1 MPTVTA
7 EHLLRLGGSDWSI
20 WKQSV
25 LRSGGFPAAEVGR
38 LSNVELASAADL
50 SATGEGSR
58 DDYQAAYER
67 ATAQLSEQIRQIARD
82 PAFRE
87 AVAWQNRALIADC
100 VDKAAAGEPRNVR
113 GRNHESTIASYWQ
126 RYCVK
131 NDTIGF
137 FGPVGWAH
145 WSADDAATRVTPGPD
160 LLARRTTYLEVWAV
174 DAVARALEQDPRLMP
189 WLPPRRVNSFD
200 LVGRTLYRSSRPP
213 VLLTEAE
220 AELVGL
226 CDGTRTARE
235 VADEILWSGHPE
247 LCTEQ
252 DVLDQ
257 LVALQERDLLQL
269 GLEVA
274 VSARPERELIE
285 RLDRVGDPV
294 VREEVLTRVS
304 RLLHARDAVAA
315 AAGDEA
321 KLVVALDQAA
331 GVFEEIAGVQAARR
345 PGQTYA
351 GRTILYEDTVRDVD
365 VRFGTAVLDA
375 MAPPL
380 ALLLQSARWFVA
392 EATREYRKV
401 FDEAYEQVR
410 TRSGD
415 APPSLAAVVAAATPQ
430 LFFSLRQLPRPV
442 AKVVEELQRRWQ
454 EILRPSPDT
463 RRHSVRAEDIADR
476 VAELFAAPEPAWAA
490 AVHHAPD
497 LMIAADGAE
506 AVVRG
511 DFLLVLGELHLAS
524 NTVESRL
531 FVEQHEDP
539 SWLFRADEADHRDR
553 RVYLCSAKHWQA
565 VNSRTYP
572 PSALLSPRYT
582 YWSLHPDAGGT
593 PGEPLPAARLV
604 VERTDGRLEVRTRDG
619 ARRFDLLE
627 VVGELLSAATVNGF
641 KPLPPAAHRPR
652 VTIDRLVLA
661 RESWTLDATDLR
673 WASIKKESD
682 RFLAARVWRAE
693 LGVPERAFYKVPVE
707 DKPVFVDFTS
717 LVLVNLFAKAVRRTA
732 EARETSFTVSE
743 MLPDV
748 SQTWLTDGDG
758 AGYTAEVRIVAV
770 DPAAGAAAV
779 DRLTDGA
786 DAGPVSAGPGT
797 AGPKSIDPR
806 TGRGI

>member
-1 MPTVTA
+1 MTRRRDPGVPTVTA
-7 EHLLRLGGSDWSI
+7 EHLIRLGGSDWSI

-25 LRSGGFPAAEVGR
+25 LRSAGFPAVEVGR
-38 LSNVELASAADL
+38 LSNPELASAADRA
-50 SATGEGSR
+50 ATGDGGRTE
-58 DDYQAAYER
+58 YQAAYER
-67 ATAQLSEQIRQIARD
+67 ATAQLTAGIRQIARD

-100 VDKAAAGEPRNVR
+100 VDKTAAGEPRNVR
-113 GRNHESTIASYWQ
+113 GRNHESAIASYWQ

-145 WSADDAATRVTPGPD
+145 WSTDDAATRVTPGPD

-174 DAVARALEQDPRLMP
+174 DAVGRALEQDPRLLP

-200 LVGRTLYRSSRPP
+200 LVGRTLHRSNQPP

-220 AELVGL
+220 AELIGL

-235 VADEILWSGHPE
+235 IADEILWSGHPE
-247 LCTEQ
+247 LCIEQ
-252 DVLDQ
+252 DVLDR
-257 LVALQERDLLQL
+257 LVTLRERGLLHL

-274 VSARPERELIE
+274 VSAHPERELIG
-285 RLDRVGDPV
+285 RLDGVGDPA

-304 RLLHARDAVAA
+304 GLLHARDAVAA

-321 KLVVALDQAA
+321 KLVVALGQAA
-331 GVFEEIAGVQAARR
+331 EVFEEIAGVQAARR

-351 GRTILYEDTVRDVD
+351 GRTILYEDTVRDVE
-365 VRFGTAVLDA
+365 VRFGGAVLDA
-375 MAPPL
+375 LAPPL
-380 ALLLQSARWFVA
+380 TLLLQSARWFVA
-392 EATREYRKV
+392 ETAREYRKV
-401 FDEAYEQVR
+401 FDEAYELVR
-410 TRSGD
+410 ARSGD

-430 LFFSLRQLPRPV
+430 LFFTLRQLPRPV
-442 AKVVEELQRRWQ
+442 AKVVEEFQRRWQ

-463 RRHSVRAEDIADR
+463 RCHRVRAQDIAER
-476 VAELFAAPEPAWAA
+476 VAELFAAPAPAWAA

-497 LMIAADGAE
+497 LMIAADGPE
-506 AVVRG
+506 AMARG
-511 DFLLVLGELHLAS
+511 EFLLVLGELHLAS

-553 RVYLCSAKHWQA
+553 RVYLSPAKHWQM

-582 YWSLHPDAGGT
+582 YWSLHPDAGGL
-593 PGEPLPAARLV
+593 PGQPLPAARLV
-604 VERTDGRLEVRTRDG
+604 VARTDGRLEVRTRDG

-652 VTIDRLVLA
+652 VVIDRLVLA
-661 RESWTLDATDLR
+661 RESWTLDVTDLR

-693 LGVPERAFYKVPVE
+693 LGLPERAFYKVPVE

-732 EARETSFTVSE
+732 EARQTSLTVSE

-748 SQTWLTDGDG
+748 GQTWLTDGDG

-770 DPAAGAAAV
+770 DPAAAV
-779 DRLTDGA
+779 DRPT
-786 DAGPVSAGPGT
+786 
-797 AGPKSIDPR
+797 PKSTDPR

>member
-1 MPTVTA
+1 VTA
-7 EHLLRLGGSDWSI
+7 EHRLRLGGSDWSI

-25 LRSGGFPAAEVGR
+25 LRSAGFPAAGVGR
-38 LSNVELASAADL
+38 LGDAELASAADR

-58 DDYQAAYER
+58 DDYLAAYER
-67 ATAQLSEQIRQIARD
+67 ATARLSEQIRRIARD

-113 GRNHESTIASYWQ
+113 GRNHESAIASYWQ

-145 WSADDAATRVTPGPD
+145 WSTDEAATRVTPGPG

-174 DAVARALEQDPRLMP
+174 DAVAAALEQDPQLRP
-189 WLPPRRVNSFD
+189 WLSPRQVNSFD
-200 LVGRTLYRSSRPP
+200 LVGRTLHRSSRPP
-213 VLLTEAE
+213 VLLTDAE

-226 CDGTRTARE
+226 CDGVRTARQI
-235 VADEILWSGHPE
+235 ADEILWSGHPE
-247 LCTEQ
+247 LRVEQ

-257 LVALQERDLLQL
+257 LVTMRERGLLHL

-274 VSARPERELIE
+274 ISAHPERELLE
-285 RLDRVGDPV
+285 RLDRVGDPA
-294 VREEVLTRVS
+294 VREEVLARVGQ
-304 RLLHARDAVAA
+304 LLHARDAVAE
-315 AAGDEA
+315 AAGDQTE
-321 KLVVALDQAA
+321 LVAALGRAA
-331 GVFEEIAGVQAARR
+331 GVFEEIAEVRAARR

-351 GRTILYEDTVRDVD
+351 GRTILYEDTVRDVE
-365 VRFGTAVLDA
+365 VHFGAAVLDA

-392 EATREYRKV
+392 EAAREYRKV
-401 FDEAYEQVR
+401 FDEAYDVVR
-410 TRSGD
+410 ARSGD
-415 APPSLAAVVAAATPQ
+415 APVSLAAVVAAATPQ
-430 LFFSLRQLPRPV
+430 LFFSLRQLPPPV

-454 EILRPSPDT
+454 EILRPFPDS
-463 RRHSVRAEDIADR
+463 HCHQVRAEDIAER
-476 VAELFAAPEPAWAA
+476 VAELFAAPDPAWAA

-497 LMIAADGAE
+497 LMIAADGPA
-506 AVVRG
+506 AVARG

-553 RVYLCSAKHWQA
+553 RVYLSPPKHWQA

-593 PGEPLPAARLV
+593 PGKPLPAARLV
-604 VERTDGRLEVRTRDG
+604 VERADGRLGVRTRDG

-652 VTIDRLVLA
+652 IAIDRLVLA

-673 WASIKKESD
+673 WAYLKKEPD
-682 RFLAARVWRAE
+682 RFLAARAWRAG
-693 LGVPERAFYKVPVE
+693 LGLPERAFYKVPVE

-732 EARETSFTVSE
+732 EAQQTTFTVSE

-748 SQTWLTDGDG
+748 GQTWLTDGDG

-770 DPAAGAAAV
+770 DPAAGPES
-779 DRLTDGA
+779 TE
-786 DAGPVSAGPGT
+786 
-797 AGPKSIDPR
+797 PR
-806 TGRGI
+806 PGRGL

>member
-1 MPTVTA
+1 MTA

-25 LRSGGFPAAEVGR
+25 LRSAGFPAAEVDR
-38 LSNVELASAADL
+38 LSNVELASAADR

-58 DDYQAAYER
+58 EDYQAAYER
-67 ATAQLSEQIRQIARD
+67 ATAQLSEQIRHIARD
-82 PAFRE
+82 KAFRE

-113 GRNHESTIASYWQ
+113 GRNHESAIASYWQ

-145 WSADDAATRVTPGPD
+145 WSADDAATHVTPGPD
-160 LLARRTTYLEVWAV
+160 LLARRTTYFEVWAV
-174 DAVARALEQDPRLMP
+174 DAVAHALEQDPQLLP
-189 WLPPRRVNSFD
+189 WLPPRRVSSFD
-200 LVGRTLYRSSRPP
+200 LVDRTLHRSNRPP
-213 VLLTEAE
+213 VQLTEAE
-220 AELVGL
+220 AELIDL
-226 CDGTRTARE
+226 CDGVRTARE
-235 VADEILWSGHPE
+235 IADDFLWSGHPE
-247 LCTEQ
+247 FRTEQ
-252 DVLDQ
+252 DVFDQ
-257 LVALQERDLLQL
+257 LVTLRERGLLHL

-274 VSARPERELIE
+274 VSAHPERELIE

-294 VREEVLTRVS
+294 VRREVLNRVG
-304 RLLHARDAVAA
+304 RLLDARDAVAA
-315 AAGDEA
+315 VAGDEA
-321 KLVVALDQAA
+321 KLMVALEHAA

-365 VRFGTAVLDA
+365 VRLGATVLDA
-375 MAPPL
+375 LAPPL

-392 EATREYRKV
+392 EVTREYRTI
-401 FDEAYEQVR
+401 FDDAYEAVLAR
-410 TRSGD
+410 TGD
-415 APPSLAAVVAAATPQ
+415 TAPSLAAVVAAATPQ
-430 LFFSLRQLPRPV
+430 LAFSLRELPRPV
-442 AKVVEELQRRWQ
+442 ARVAAELQRRWQ
-454 EILRPSPDT
+454 EILRPSVDT
-463 RRHSVRAEDIADR
+463 PCHRVRAEDIEDR

-497 LMIAADGAE
+497 LMIAADGPE
-506 AVVRG
+506 AVARG
-511 DFLLVLGELHLAS
+511 EFLLVLGELHLAS

-539 SWLFRADEADHRDR
+539 SWLFRADEADHGDR
-553 RVYLCSAKHWQA
+553 RIYLSSPKHWQA
-565 VNSRTYP
+565 ANSRTYP

-604 VERTDGRLEVRTRDG
+604 VERTDGRLAVRTRDG
-619 ARRFDLLE
+619 VRRFDLLE

-641 KPLPPAAHRPR
+641 KPLPTAAHRPR
-652 VTIDRLVLA
+652 IAIDRLVLA

-673 WASIKKESD
+673 WASIKKEPD
-682 RFLAARVWRAE
+682 RFLAARAWRAE
-693 LGVPERAFYKVPVE
+693 LGLPERAFYKVPVE

-732 EARETSFTVSE
+732 EARQTTFTVSE

-748 SQTWLTDGDG
+748 GQTWLTDGHG
-758 AGYTAEVRIVAV
+758 AGYTTEVRIVAV
-770 DPAAGAAAV
+770 DPAAGANS
-779 DRLTDGA
+779 T
-786 DAGPVSAGPGT
+786 
-797 AGPKSIDPR
+797 DPR
-806 TGRGI
+806 TGRGE

>member
-1 MPTVTA
+1 MTA
-7 EHLLRLGGSDWSI
+7 EHLIRLGGSDWSI

-25 LRSGGFPAAEVGR
+25 LRSGGFAAAGVGR
-38 LSNVELASAADL
+38 LSNVELAAAADL
-50 SATGEGSR
+50 SATGGGSR

-67 ATAQLSEQIRQIARD
+67 ATAHLSEQIRQIARD

-100 VDKAAAGEPRNVR
+100 LDKAAAGEPRNVR
-113 GRNHESTIASYWQ
+113 GRNHESAIASYWQ

-145 WSADDAATRVTPGPD
+145 WSTDGAAIRVTPGPG

-174 DAVARALEQDPRLMP
+174 DAVARALEQDPRLTP
-189 WLPPRRVNSFD
+189 WLPPRLVSTYD
-200 LVGRTLYRSSRPP
+200 LAGRTLHRSTRRPVP
-213 VLLTEAE
+213 LTEAE
-220 AELVGL
+220 AGLLGL

-235 VADEILWSGHPE
+235 VADQIVRSGHPE
-247 LCTEQ
+247 LRTEQ

-257 LVALQERDLLQL
+257 LVALRERGLLRL
-269 GLEVA
+269 SLEVA
-274 VSARPERELIE
+274 VSAHPERELVE

-321 KLVVALDQAA
+321 KLVVALGEAA
-331 GVFEEIAGVQAARR
+331 SVFEELAGVQAARR

-365 VRFGTAVLDA
+365 VRFGAAVLDA

-392 EATREYRKV
+392 EAAREYRKV
-401 FDEAYEQVR
+401 FDEAYER
-410 TRSGD
+410 MRARWGD
-415 APPSLAAVVAAATPQ
+415 APPSLAAVVAAATPH
-430 LFFSLRQLPRPV
+430 LFFSRGQLPQPV
-442 AKVVEELQRRWQ
+442 AKVAEELQRRWQ
-454 EILRPSPDT
+454 EILRPDPDT
-463 RRHSVRAEDIADR
+463 RCHRVRAEDIAER
-476 VAELFAAPEPAWAA
+476 VAELFAAPEPAWSS

-497 LMIAADGAE
+497 LMIAADGPE
-506 AVVRG
+506 AVARG
-511 DFLLVLGELHLAS
+511 EFLLVLGELHLAS

-531 FVEQHEDP
+531 FVEQHDDP
-539 SWLFRADEADHRDR
+539 SWLFRADEADHGDR
-553 RVYLCSAKHWQA
+553 RVYLSPPKHWQA
-565 VNSRTYP
+565 VSSRTYP

-604 VERTDGRLEVRTRDG
+604 VERTGGRLEVRTRDG

-627 VVGELLSAATVNGF
+627 VMGELLSPVTVNGF
-641 KPLPPAAHRPR
+641 HPLPPAAHRPR
-652 VTIDRLVLA
+652 VAIDRLVLA
-661 RESWTLDATDLR
+661 RESWTLDAAGVR
-673 WASIKKESD
+673 WASIKKEPD
-682 RFLAARVWRAE
+682 RFLAARAWRAE
-693 LGVPERAFYKVPVE
+693 LGLPERAFYKVPVE

-732 EARETSFTVSE
+732 EARQTSFTVSE

-748 SQTWLTDGDG
+748 GQTWLTDGDG
-758 AGYTAEVRIVAV
+758 AGYTAELRIVAV
-770 DPAAGAAAV
+770 DPAAG
-779 DRLTDGA
+779 GA
-786 DAGPVSAGPGT
+786 RRRS
-797 AGPKSIDPR
+797 
-806 TGRGI
+806 

>member
-1 MPTVTA
+1 MTA

-20 WKQSV
+20 WRQSV
-25 LRSGGFPAAEVGR
+25 LRSAGFPAAEVGR
-38 LSNVELASAADL
+38 LSSGELAAAADRL
-50 SATGEGSR
+50 ASGEGSR
-58 DDYQAAYER
+58 DDYQAAYDL
-67 ATAQLSEQIRQIARD
+67 ATTDLSEQIRRIARD

-113 GRNHESTIASYWQ
+113 GRNHESAIASYWQ

-145 WSADDAATRVTPGPD
+145 WSTDDAATRVRPGRD
-160 LLARRTTYLEVWAV
+160 LLARRTTYFEVWAV
-174 DAVARALEQDPRLMP
+174 DAVARALEQDPKLLP

-200 LVGRTLYRSSRPP
+200 LVGRTLHRSSRPP
-213 VLLTEAE
+213 VLLTETE

-226 CDGTRTARE
+226 SDGTRTARE
-235 VADEILWSGHPE
+235 VAEEVLWSGHPD
-247 LCTEQ
+247 LDTEQ

-257 LVALQERDLLQL
+257 LVALRERGLLHL

-274 VSARPERELIE
+274 ISARPERELIE
-285 RLDRVGDPV
+285 RLERVGDPV
-294 VREEVLTRVS
+294 VREEVLSRVG

-321 KLVVALDQAA
+321 KLVVALEQAA
-331 GVFEEIAGVQAARR
+331 AVFEESAGVQAARR

-365 VRFGTAVLDA
+365 VRFGTQVMDA
-375 MAPPL
+375 LAPPL

-392 EATREYRKV
+392 EATREYRAV
-401 FDEAYEQVR
+401 FDQAYELAR
-410 TRSGD
+410 ARSGD

-430 LFFSLRQLPRPV
+430 LFFSLRELPPPV
-442 AKVVEELQRRWQ
+442 ARAVSGLQRRWQ
-454 EILRPSPDT
+454 EILAPSPQT
-463 RRHSVRAEDIADR
+463 RSHQVRAEDIAER

-497 LMIAADGAE
+497 LMIAADGPE
-506 AVVRG
+506 AIARG
-511 DFLLVLGELHLAS
+511 EFLLVLGELHLAS

-553 RVYLCSAKHWQA
+553 RVYLSSPKHWQA

-593 PGEPLPAARLV
+593 PAEPLPAARLV
-604 VERTDGRLEVRTRDG
+604 VRRATDGRLEVRTRDG
-619 ARRFDLLE
+619 ARHFDLLE
-627 VVGELLSAATVNGF
+627 VVGELLSAAIVNGF

-652 VTIDRLVLA
+652 IAIDRLVLA
-661 RESWTLDATDLR
+661 RESWTVDAADLR
-673 WASIKKESD
+673 WASIKKEPD
-682 RFLAARVWRAE
+682 RFLAARAWRAE
-693 LGVPERAFYKVPVE
+693 LGLPERAFYKVPVE

-732 EARETSFTVSE
+732 EARQTTFTVSE
-743 MLPDV
+743 MLPDLD
-748 SQTWLTDGDG
+748 QTWLTDADG
-758 AGYTAEVRIVAV
+758 AGYTAEVRVVAV
-770 DPAAGAAAV
+770 DPAAG
-779 DRLTDGA
+779 
-786 DAGPVSAGPGT
+786 T
-797 AGPKSIDPR
+797 AGPEPTDPR
-806 TGRGI
+806 AERDM

>member
-1 MPTVTA
+1 MTA

-25 LRSGGFPAAEVGR
+25 LRSAGFPAAEVDR
-38 LSNVELASAADL
+38 LSNVELASAADR
-50 SATGEGSR
+50 STTGEGSR
-58 DDYQAAYER
+58 EDYQAAYER
-67 ATAQLSEQIRQIARD
+67 ATAQLSEQIRHIARD

-113 GRNHESTIASYWQ
+113 GRNHESAIASYWQ

-145 WSADDAATRVTPGPD
+145 WSADDAATHVTPGPD
-160 LLARRTTYLEVWAV
+160 LLARRTTYFEVWAV
-174 DAVARALEQDPRLMP
+174 DAVAHALEQDPQLLP
-189 WLPPRRVNSFD
+189 WLPPRRVSSFD
-200 LVGRTLYRSSRPP
+200 LVGRTLHRSSRPP
-213 VLLTEAE
+213 VQLTEAE
-220 AELVGL
+220 AELIDL
-226 CDGTRTARE
+226 CDGVRTARE
-235 VADEILWSGHPE
+235 IADDFLWSGHPE
-247 LCTEQ
+247 FRTEQ
-252 DVLDQ
+252 DVFDQ
-257 LVALQERDLLQL
+257 LVTLRERGLLHL

-274 VSARPERELIE
+274 VSAHPERELIE

-294 VREEVLTRVS
+294 VRREVLNRVG
-304 RLLHARDAVAA
+304 RLLDARDAVAA
-315 AAGDEA
+315 VAGDEA
-321 KLVVALDQAA
+321 KLVVALQHAA
-331 GVFEEIAGVQAARR
+331 GVFEEIAGVRAARR

-365 VRFGTAVLDA
+365 VRLGATVLDA
-375 MAPPL
+375 LAPPL

-392 EATREYRKV
+392 EVTREYRTI
-401 FDEAYEQVR
+401 FDDAYEAVR
-410 TRSGD
+410 ARSGD
-415 APPSLAAVVAAATPQ
+415 TPPSLAAVVAAATPQ
-430 LFFSLRQLPRPV
+430 LAFSLRELPRPV
-442 AKVVEELQRRWQ
+442 ARVAAELQRRWQ
-454 EILRPSPDT
+454 EILRPPVDT
-463 RRHSVRAEDIADR
+463 PCHRVRAEDIADR

-497 LMIAADGAE
+497 LMIAADGPE
-506 AVVRG
+506 ALARG
-511 DFLLVLGELHLAS
+511 EFLLVLGELHLAS

-539 SWLFRADEADHRDR
+539 SWLFRADEADHGDR
-553 RVYLCSAKHWQA
+553 RIYLSSPKHWQA
-565 VNSRTYP
+565 TNSRTYP

-604 VERTDGRLEVRTRDG
+604 VERTDGRLAVRTRDG
-619 ARRFDLLE
+619 VRRFDLLE

-652 VTIDRLVLA
+652 IAIDRLVLA

-673 WASIKKESD
+673 WASIKKEPD
-682 RFLAARVWRAE
+682 RFLAARAWRAE
-693 LGVPERAFYKVPVE
+693 LGLPERAFYKVPVE

-732 EARETSFTVSE
+732 EARQTTFTVSE

-748 SQTWLTDGDG
+748 GQTWLTDGHG
-758 AGYTAEVRIVAV
+758 AGYTTEVRIVAV
-770 DPAAGAAAV
+770 DPAAGANS
-779 DRLTDGA
+779 T
-786 DAGPVSAGPGT
+786 
-797 AGPKSIDPR
+797 DPR
-806 TGRGI
+806 TGRGE

>member
-1 MPTVTA
+1 MIA
-7 EHLLRLGGSDWSI
+7 EHLLRLGASDWSI
-20 WKQSV
+20 WRQSV
-25 LRSGGFPAAEVGR
+25 LRSAGFPAAEVGR
-38 LSNVELASAADL
+38 LSDPELASAADRTN
-50 SATGEGSR
+50 AGQGSQ
-58 DDYQAAYER
+58 DDYHAAYER
-67 ATAQLSEQIRQIARD
+67 ATGRLSERIRQIAHD
-82 PAFRE
+82 PRFRE

-113 GRNHESTIASYWQ
+113 GRNHELAIASYWQ

-137 FGPVGWAH
+137 FGPVGWTH
-145 WSADDAATRVTPGPD
+145 WSTDEAAILVTPAPE

-174 DAVARALEQDPRLMP
+174 DAVARALEQDPELMP
-189 WLPPRRVNSFD
+189 WLPPRRVNSFE
-200 LVGRTLYRSSRPP
+200 LVGRTLHRSSQPP
-213 VLLTEAE
+213 VPLTEAE
-220 AELVGL
+220 AELIGL

-235 VADEILWSGHPE
+235 IADEILWSGHPE
-247 LCTEQ
+247 LATEQ
-252 DVLDQ
+252 AVF
-257 LVALQERDLLQL
+257 DLLAVLRERGFLHL

-274 VSARPERELIE
+274 VSAYPERELID
-285 RLDRVGDPV
+285 RLNQVGDPV
-294 VREEVLTRVS
+294 VRDAVLARLS
-304 RLLHARDAVAA
+304 RLLQARDAVAA

-331 GVFEEIAGVQAARR
+331 AVFEEIAGVDAVRR

-365 VRFGTAVLDA
+365 VRFGAPVLDA
-375 MAPPL
+375 LAPPL

-392 EATREYRKV
+392 EAAREYRKV
-401 FDEAYEQVR
+401 FDEAYELVLA
-410 TRSGD
+410 RSGN

-430 LFFSLRQLPRPV
+430 LFFSFRQLPPPV
-442 AKVVEELQRRWQ
+442 AKVTEELQRRWQ
-454 EILRPSPDT
+454 EILRPTPDT
-463 RRHSVRAEDIADR
+463 RRHTVCAADIAGR
-476 VAELFAAPEPAWAA
+476 VAELFAAPEPSWAA

-497 LMIAADGAE
+497 LMIAADGPE
-506 AVVRG
+506 AVARG

-539 SWLFRADEADHRDR
+539 SWLLWADEADHGDR
-553 RVYLCSAKHWQA
+553 RVYLCSPKHWQA

-593 PGEPLPAARLV
+593 PAEPLPAARLV
-604 VERTDGRLEVRTRDG
+604 VERTDNRLVVRTRDG

-641 KPLPPAAHRPR
+641 RPLPLAAYRPR

-661 RESWTLDATDLR
+661 RESWTVDATDVR
-673 WASIKKESD
+673 WAWIKQEAG
-682 RFLAARVWRAE
+682 RFLAARAWRAE
-693 LGVPERAFYKVPVE
+693 LGLPERAFYKVPVE

-732 EARETSFTVSE
+732 EAPRTSFTISE

-748 SQTWLTDGDG
+748 GQTWLIDGNG
-758 AGYTAEVRIVAV
+758 AGYTAEVRVVAV
-770 DPAAGAAAV
+770 DPAAKAAAPPA
-779 DRLTDGA
+779 RLPTNRH
-786 DAGPVSAGPGT
+786 AGKG
-797 AGPKSIDPR
+797 
-806 TGRGI
+806 

>member
-1 MPTVTA
+1 MTA

-25 LRSGGFPAAEVGR
+25 LRSAGFPAADVGR
-38 LSNVELASAADL
+38 LSNVELAAAADRC
-50 SATGEGSR
+50 ATGEGSR
-58 DDYQAAYER
+58 NDYQAAYER
-67 ATAQLSEQIRQIARD
+67 ATTQLSEQIRRIARD
-82 PAFRE
+82 PTFRE

-113 GRNHESTIASYWQ
+113 GRNHESAIASYWQ

-137 FGPVGWAH
+137 FGPVGWAN
-145 WSADDAATRVTPGPD
+145 WSSDDAATRVTPGPD

-174 DAVARALEQDPRLMP
+174 DAVARALEQDPKLIP
-189 WLPPRRVNSFD
+189 WLPPRRINSFD
-200 LVGRTLYRSSRPP
+200 LVGRTLHRSSRPP

-235 VADEILWSGHPE
+235 IAEEILWSGHPE

-257 LVALQERDLLQL
+257 LVALRDRGLLHL

-274 VSARPERELIE
+274 VSAHPERELIE
-285 RLDRVGDPV
+285 RLERVGDPV
-294 VREEVLTRVS
+294 VREQVLTRVG

-321 KLVVALDQAA
+321 KLVAALDQAA
-331 GVFEEIAGVQAARR
+331 RVFEEIAGVQAARR

-365 VRFGTAVLDA
+365 VHFGAAVLEA
-375 MAPPL
+375 LAPPL

-392 EATREYRKV
+392 EVTREYRKV
-401 FDEAYEQVR
+401 FDEAYELVR
-410 TRSGD
+410 ARSGD

-430 LFFSLRQLPRPV
+430 LFFSLRELPRPV
-442 AKVVEELQRRWQ
+442 ATVAEELQRRWQ

-463 RRHSVRAEDIADR
+463 PCHQVRAEDITER

-497 LMIAADGAE
+497 LMIAADGPE
-506 AVVRG
+506 AVARG
-511 DFLLVLGELHLAS
+511 EFLLVLGELHLAS

-553 RVYLCSAKHWQA
+553 RVYLSSPKHWEA

-604 VERTDGRLEVRTRDG
+604 VERSDGRLEVRTRDG

-673 WASIKKESD
+673 WASIKKEPD
-682 RFLAARVWRAE
+682 RFLAARAWRAE
-693 LGVPERAFYKVPVE
+693 LGLPERGFYKVPVE

-732 EARETSFTVSE
+732 EARQTTFTISE
-743 MLPDV
+743 MLPDI

-758 AGYTAEVRIVAV
+758 AGYTAEVRVVAV
-770 DPAAGAAAV
+770 DPAAGATAV
-779 DRLTDGA
+779 DPLIDGTRA
-786 DAGPVSAGPGT
+786 RPGAAGPEST
-797 AGPKSIDPR
+797 DPR
-806 TGRGI
+806 TGRNE

>member
-1 MPTVTA
+1 MTG

-25 LRSGGFPAAEVGR
+25 LRSAGFPAAEVDR
-38 LSNVELASAADL
+38 LSNVELASAADR

-58 DDYQAAYER
+58 EDYQAAYER
-67 ATAQLSEQIRQIARD
+67 ATAQLSEQIRHIARD

-145 WSADDAATRVTPGPD
+145 WSADDAATHVTPGPD
-160 LLARRTTYLEVWAV
+160 LLARRTTYFEVWAV
-174 DAVARALEQDPRLMP
+174 DAVAHALEQDPQLLP
-189 WLPPRRVNSFD
+189 WLPPRRVSSFD
-200 LVGRTLYRSSRPP
+200 LVGRTLHRSSRPP
-213 VLLTEAE
+213 VQLTEAE
-220 AELVGL
+220 AELIDL
-226 CDGTRTARE
+226 CDGVRTARE
-235 VADEILWSGHPE
+235 IADDFLWSGHPE
-247 LCTEQ
+247 FRTEQ
-252 DVLDQ
+252 DVFDQ
-257 LVALQERDLLQL
+257 LVTLRERGLLHL

-274 VSARPERELIE
+274 VSAHPERELIE

-294 VREEVLTRVS
+294 VRREVLDRVG
-304 RLLHARDAVAA
+304 RLLDARDAVAA
-315 AAGDEA
+315 VAGDEA
-321 KLVVALDQAA
+321 KLVVALEHAA

-365 VRFGTAVLDA
+365 VRLGATVLDA
-375 MAPPL
+375 LAPPL

-392 EATREYRKV
+392 EVTREYRTI
-401 FDEAYEQVR
+401 FDDAYEAVR
-410 TRSGD
+410 ARTGD
-415 APPSLAAVVAAATPQ
+415 TPPSLAAVVAAATPQ
-430 LFFSLRQLPRPV
+430 LAFSLRELPRPV
-442 AKVVEELQRRWQ
+442 ARVAAELQRRWQ
-454 EILRPSPDT
+454 EILAPSVDT
-463 RRHSVRAEDIADR
+463 PSHRVRAEDIEDR

-497 LMIAADGAE
+497 LMIAADGPE
-506 AVVRG
+506 AVARG
-511 DFLLVLGELHLAS
+511 EFLLVLGELHLAS

-539 SWLFRADEADHRDR
+539 SWLFRADEADHGDR
-553 RVYLCSAKHWQA
+553 RIYLSSPKHWQA
-565 VNSRTYP
+565 TNSRTYP

-593 PGEPLPAARLV
+593 PGKPLPAARLV
-604 VERTDGRLEVRTRDG
+604 VERTDGRLAVRTRDG
-619 ARRFDLLE
+619 VRRFDLLE

-641 KPLPPAAHRPR
+641 KPLPTAAHRPR
-652 VTIDRLVLA
+652 IAIDRLVLA

-673 WASIKKESD
+673 WASIKKEPD
-682 RFLAARVWRAE
+682 RFLAARAWRAE
-693 LGVPERAFYKVPVE
+693 LGLPERAFYKVPVE

-732 EARETSFTVSE
+732 EARQTTFTVSE

-748 SQTWLTDGDG
+748 GQTWLTDGHG
-758 AGYTAEVRIVAV
+758 AGYTTEVRIVAV
-770 DPAAGAAAV
+770 DPAAGANS
-779 DRLTDGA
+779 T
-786 DAGPVSAGPGT
+786 
-797 AGPKSIDPR
+797 DPR
-806 TGRGI
+806 TGRGE

>member
-1 MPTVTA
+1 MTA
-7 EHLLRLGGSDWSI
+7 EHLIRLGGSDWSI

-25 LRSGGFPAAEVGR
+25 LRSAGFPAVGVRR
-38 LSNVELASAADL
+38 LSNPELASAADRA
-50 SATGEGSR
+50 ATGEGGRS
-58 DDYQAAYER
+58 DYLAAYER
-67 ATAQLSEQIRQIARD
+67 ATAQLSEGIRLIARD
-82 PAFRE
+82 PVFRE
-87 AVAWQNRALIADC
+87 AVAWQNRTLIADC

-113 GRNHESTIASYWQ
+113 GRNHESAIASYWQ

-137 FGPVGWAH
+137 FGPVGWIH
-145 WSADDAATRVTPGPD
+145 WSADEAATQVKHGPN

-174 DAVARALEQDPRLMP
+174 DAVGQALEQDPRLTP
-189 WLPPRRVNSFD
+189 WLSPRRVNSFD
-200 LVGRTLYRSSRPP
+200 LVGRTLHRSNRPP

-235 VADEILWSGHPE
+235 IAEEILWSDHPE
-247 LCTEQ
+247 LRVEQ

-257 LVALQERDLLQL
+257 LVALRERGLLHL

-274 VSARPERELIE
+274 VSAHPERELIE
-285 RLDRVGDPV
+285 RLDRVGDPGL
-294 VREEVLTRVS
+294 REEVLTRVS

-315 AAGDEA
+315 AGGDDA

-331 GVFEEIAGVQAARR
+331 EVFEEVAGVHAVRR

-365 VRFGTAVLDA
+365 VRLGAAVLDA
-375 MAPPL
+375 LAPPL
-380 ALLLQSARWFVA
+380 ALVLQSARWFVA
-392 EATREYRKV
+392 EAAREYRKV
-401 FDEAYEQVR
+401 FDEAYELACA
-410 TRSGD
+410 RSGD

-430 LFFSLRQLPRPV
+430 LFFSPRQLPRPV
-442 AKVVEELQRRWQ
+442 EKVANELQRRWQ
-454 EILRPSPDT
+454 DILRPSPGA
-463 RRHSVRAEDIADR
+463 RRHGVCAGDIAER

-497 LMIAADGAE
+497 LMIAADGPE
-506 AVVRG
+506 AIDRG
-511 DFLLVLGELHLAS
+511 EFLLVLGELHLAS

-539 SWLFRADEADHRDR
+539 SWLFRADEADHLDR
-553 RVYLCSAKHWQA
+553 RVYLTPPKHWPA
-565 VNSRTYP
+565 VTSRTYP

-582 YWSLHPDAGGT
+582 YWSLHPDAGGV
-593 PGEPLPAARLV
+593 PAEPLPAARLV
-604 VERTDGRLEVRTRDG
+604 VRRTDGRLEVWTRDG
-619 ARRFDLLE
+619 ARRFDLFE
-627 VVGELLSAATVNGF
+627 VVGELLSSATVNGF
-641 KPLPPAAHRPR
+641 KPLPPSAHRPR

-693 LGVPERAFYKVPVE
+693 VGLPERGFYKVPVE

-732 EARETSFTVSE
+732 EARQTSFTISE

-748 SQTWLTDGDG
+748 GQTWLTDRDG
-758 AGYTAEVRIVAV
+758 RGYTAEVRIVAV
-770 DPAAGAAAV
+770 DPAAGATAV
-779 DRLTDGA
+779 DRRTDGG
-786 DAGPVSAGPGT
+786 DAGRVSAGPGT
-797 AGPKSIDPR
+797 AGPESTIPVPEG
-806 TGRGI
+806 GR